1 MARNSYQIWTSDM
14 VIGAA
19 IAIIGAVATLVRLNL
34 LQVQWTMN
42 LPPLVTHLWPLL
54 LIGTGIVLLTGRDE
68 HAMRERNY
76 LKGGER
82 Q

>member
-1 MARNSYQIWTSDM
+1 M

-19 IAIIGAVATLVRLNL
+19 IAIIGAVAALVRLNV
-34 LQVQWTMN
+34 LQVQWSVD

-54 LIGTGIVLLTGRDE
+54 LIGTGILMLGDKHV
-68 HAMRERNY
+68 MRERNY
-76 LKGGER
+76 MKRGER